1 MKMSEKARK
10 GALRRIPRED
20 GDFDVLRFDVMLRGR
35 FVKTYRYRHRRSAPP
50 DPVMLR
56 LWVEDRLPSL
66 KGEEWTIEF

>member
-1 MKMSEKARK
+1 MKMSENARK
-10 GALRRIPRED
+10 GALRGLPRED

-35 FVKTYRYRHRRSAPP
+35 FVKTYRYRYRRGTPP
-50 DPVMLR
+50 DLGMLR